1 MLFRCIKSEIIKLKR
16 SGIVPNVIKLVEKH
30 KALNIRNNMGSF
42 YFIKMLTRI
51 KKCVV
56 AFAIK
61 C

>member
-1 MLFRCIKSEIIKLKR
+1 MPESTMEMLRVC
-16 SGIVPNVIKLVEKH
+16 VNVIKLVEKH
-30 KALNIRNNMGSF
+30 KDLNIRNNMGSF